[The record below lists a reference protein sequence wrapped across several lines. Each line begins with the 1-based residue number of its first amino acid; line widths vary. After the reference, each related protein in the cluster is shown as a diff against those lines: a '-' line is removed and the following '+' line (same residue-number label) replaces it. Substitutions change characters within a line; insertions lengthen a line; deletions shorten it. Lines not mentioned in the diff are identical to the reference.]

1 MKRDRSLNNDQREFS
16 LKRIHLQNEII
27 VKDTKEEQSYSQ
39 INTNLTNKRHII
51 QKVQLWLNNIRS
63 INR

>member
-1 MKRDRSLNNDQREFS
+1 MKRDRSLNNDQRDFS

-39 INTNLTNKRHII
+39 INTNLINKRHII

-63 INR
+63 IKK